1 MKHFKHIA
9 GVRIHRLEALS
20 DGVFAIVVTL
30 LVLDIKV
37 PVIEA
42 IHSEIQLVHAF
53 FQLTPKLLT
62 YFMSFITLGIFWTGH
77 TTQFHFI
84 KKVIDILFGLIFS
97 FCFLFL
103 SFYLRQLF

>member
-37 PVIEA
+37 PVIET
-42 IHSEIQLVHAF
+42 IHSEIQ
-53 FQLTPKLLT
+53 
-62 YFMSFITLGIFWTGH
+62 
-77 TTQFHFI
+77 
-84 KKVIDILFGLIFS
+84 
-97 FCFLFL
+97 
-103 SFYLRQLF
+103 